1 MLCIIVTIFCLTKY
15 FYRKHPGLLRQRWPN
30 QAFVVC
36 TDFSH
41 LYILL
46 SFHHYDVWECDVAYV
61 TVQKT
66 RREKWWIEVGKN
78 VNSLSCYTY
87 VMCMYVHSENY
98 RFHNLQFNRNWF
110 CSDNKNLYVILFPIW
125 DQFHF
130 EIWMLNY
137 RNIL

>member
-1 MLCIIVTIFCLTKY
+1 MLLTPEQ
-15 FYRKHPGLLRQRWPN
+15 FPWLLRQRWPN

-98 RFHNLQFNRNWF
+98 RFHNLHFNRNWF
-110 CSDNKNLYVILFPIW
+110 YYNDKICALCYFQFGINFTLKYGYLAIDILYIL
-125 DQFHF
+125 H
-130 EIWMLNY
+130 LY
-137 RNIL
+137 